1 MTEPT
6 TPGSEAGRPDETFEW
21 TGADT
26 AAGDGGTAAGS
37 TDGPKGDSASNAKAR
52 EWLGQLQ
59 AMIDDLAEQA
69 APTVRQVG
77 AKAAELAA
85 VAGEKAGPFAHRAAE
100 MTETAGARLA
110 ERSRAL
116 ADELRRDVPA
126 SSETPAASTAEP
138 AQAASSD
145 EADPPAG

>member
-1 MTEPT
+1 MTDPT
-6 TPGSEAGRPDETFEW
+6 TPEPGGTRPDETFEW

-26 AAGDGGTAAGS
+26 AAGDAAA
-37 TDGPKGDSASNAKAR
+37 DGQKADSASSAKAR

-59 AMIDDLAEQA
+59 AMIDDLADQA

-85 VAGEKAGPFAHRAAE
+85 AAGDKAGPIAHRAAE

-116 ADELRRDVPA
+116 ADELRRDA
-126 SSETPAASTAEP
+126 SAAEVRAAEPTTTPTRTPADGVTGRA
-138 AQAASSD
+138 
-145 EADPPAG
+145 